1 MSGSTLSL
9 LKRGQGFKPRSRME
23 SPLWPA
29 LYPLRAD
36 PVPAEISLDCGI
48 SLDYGT
54 DLNVP
59 PTVEVHLKPS
69 RGSDK

>member
-1 MSGSTLSL
+1 
-9 LKRGQGFKPRSRME
+9 ME